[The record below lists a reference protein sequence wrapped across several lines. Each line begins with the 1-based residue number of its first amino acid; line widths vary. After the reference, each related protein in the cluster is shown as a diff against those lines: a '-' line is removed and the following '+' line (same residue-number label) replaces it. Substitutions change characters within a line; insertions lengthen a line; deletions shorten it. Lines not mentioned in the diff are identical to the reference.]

1 MLLSSR
7 VGVLG
12 IVVVL
17 TASVAACWS
26 EPLPEESG
34 SSAAALSGPETSI
47 LQSSFRGPEL
57 KDGTGTYFEFKNPT
71 GTGYSSTFS
80 TRPIS
85 IGELFANPFMSQP
98 DNNGRACVTC
108 HLPGEGFGM
117 APWSVGVRFNATSPR
132 GTDPIFRE
140 NDGSNSPLDPCA
152 PKNAPCTEAQKRA
165 AYSMVLTK
173 GLIRVGIGMPAGA
186 EFDLVAVDDPYGFAS
201 ANELS
206 LFRRPLP
213 TTNLAALSTVMW
225 DGRIA
230 MPSADPAGLRTA
242 LLEQANA
249 ATEGHSQGATLT
261 AAQQNAVVDLEL
273 ALYTAQQFDPDA
285 GKLTDK
291 KARGGA
297 KALATQPNYIGIND
311 VLAGDSRTGA
321 PFNPVVFDV
330 FDAWAKEKGAKAQVV
345 RGQALFNTKRINI
358 TGVKGLNDDLNA
370 PSIAGTCTT
379 CHDAPNFGNHSV
391 KLPIDIGLA
400 DASRRTPDMPL
411 YTFRNNATGETLQV
425 VDPGRGLITGKWK
438 DIGKFKGAV
447 LRGLATRPPYFHDGS
462 AATLDAAVDFYDR
475 RFGIGFTPS
484 EKADLVAFLKTL

>member
-7 VGVLG
+7 V
-12 IVVVL
+12 IVIVGL
-17 TASVAACWS
+17 AGTLAAC
-26 EPLPEESG
+26 
-34 SSAAALSGPETSI
+34 SSVPGPGEVSASSTSALSGPENSI
-47 LQSSFRGPEL
+47 LVSTFRGPEL
-57 KDGTGTYFEFKNPT
+57 KDGSGTYFEFKNPT

-85 IGELFANPFMSQP
+85 ITELFANPFMSQP

-117 APWSVGVRFNATSPR
+117 APWSVGVRFDATSPR

-173 GLIRVGIGMPAGA
+173 GLIRVGIGMPPGA
-186 EFDLVAVDDPYGFAS
+186 EFALVAVDDPYGFAS

-213 TTNLAALSTVMW
+213 STNLAALSTVMW
-225 DGRIA
+225 DGRVA
-230 MPSADPAGLRTA
+230 MPSADPAGLRSA

-249 ATEGHSQGATLT
+249 ATEGHSQGTSLT
-261 AAQQNAVVDLEL
+261 IAQQNQVVDLEL
-273 ALYTAQQFDPDA
+273 ALYTAQQFDPAA

-291 KARGGA
+291 KAAGGA
-297 KALATQPNYIGIND
+297 KALAAQSNYIGIND

-321 PFNPVVFDV
+321 PFTPVVFTL
-330 FDAWAKEKGAKAQVV
+330 FDGWSKEKANTTKAQVV
-345 RGQALFNTKRINI
+345 RGQRLFNTKPMSI
-358 TGVKGLNDDLNA
+358 TGVKGLNDDLGA
-370 PSIAGTCTT
+370 PTIAGTCTT

-391 KLPIDIGLA
+391 KLPIDIGVA
-400 DASRRTPDMPL
+400 DAARRTPDMPL
-411 YTFRNNATGETLQV
+411 YTFRNNTTGETLQT
-425 VDPGRGLITGKWK
+425 VDPGRGLISGKWK
-438 DIGKFKGAV
+438 DIGKFKGPV
-447 LRGLATRPPYFHDGS
+447 LRALATRAPYFHDGS
-462 AATLDAAVDFYDR
+462 AASLDAAVDFYDT
-475 RFGIGFTPS
+475 RFGVGFTPT